1 MHSNTKLLA
10 IGIIVVALLL
20 AGCVGTGAPR
30 GWLSTAAEAQK
41 ESKGAWIKI
50 EYFSGAS
57 KSVVRGEFI
66 AVNTETVYVDTLT
79 GLVAISL
86 SDIKKARLATYDSR
100 HGNLA
105 VWTLLGTLSTASHG
119 VGLLLSAP
127 VWIIGGS
134 IAAAAQSHKPI
145 ESFPDS
151 DWNELKKFARF
162 PHGLPEGFEHNVSN
176 SMR

>member
-86 SDIKKARLATYDSR
+86 SDIIKARLATYDSR

-119 VGLLLSAP
+119 YVLILSAP

-134 IAAAAQSHKPI
+134 IAAATQSHKPI

>member
-66 AVNTETVYVDTLT
+66 AVNTETVYVDTAA
-79 GLVAISL
+79 GLIAISL

-119 VGLLLSAP
+119 YVLILSAP

>member
-1 MHSNTKLLA
+1 MHSKTKLLA
-10 IGIIVVALLL
+10 IGIIVVTPLL
-20 AGCVGTGAPR
+20 AGCAGTGAPR

-50 EYFSGAS
+50 EYLSGAS
-57 KSVVRGEFI
+57 KRPIQGEFF
-66 AVNTETVYVDTLT
+66 AVNTETVYVGTAA
-79 GLVAISL
+79 GLIAIPL
-86 SDIKKARLATYDSR
+86 SDIKKARLATYDSQYR
-100 HGNLA
+100 KLS
-105 VWTLLGTLSTASHG
+105 VWTLLGSLSTASHG
-119 VGLLLSAP
+119 WGLFLSAP

-134 IAAAAQSHKPI
+134 LAAAAQSHKPI